1 MKMRNCALL
10 IILATMLLLSSAC
23 VHHDSFKYETED
35 AVFLVGNGLIEVV
48 ARRNLYG
55 LDIYLEAEVEPED
68 VDTQTPLKVVV
79 PYEKGTVI
87 AIAEG
92 RNGFKKGETIARI
105 AGDFTS
111 PADLGIVTES
121 VLKNTEFVS
130 QSSAPVD
137 GVYIQDTWVQPEGAG
152 FFIIGARNVLD
163 EPIAGF
169 DLVVGF
175 DNSTIEITAVTSLKP
190 GLTEI
195 QSAFT
200 DTNAKGK
207 LELALAYARNSE
219 LTIGAMPVNLY
230 KVCYNV
236 KTGITYANSE
246 ISFDSAEFTWLDSSQ
261 SWLPIKETVDATS
274 GFITVGDPVL
284 LGDFDLNDTVNVQ
297 DLPLFAEHYREI
309 YDVGTDPENPLSF
322 FDIGPATRFYGDSWA
337 NIFSKASRD
346 GNIDIVDLVV
356 LAQNYY
362 FSRPANHTTFVKN
375 INELNA
381 AIEGDA
387 DLIVL
392 GANITGSPSVIE
404 RIVDLNLNGYK
415 LTGDLS
421 VDIPAGISGDMT
433 IFDGTIEGSFN
444 FTGPDVTLFNYA
456 TIIP

>member
-105 AGDFTS
+105 AGDFSS

-130 QSSAPVD
+130 QSSAPVN
-137 GVYIQDTWVQPEGAG
+137 GVYVQDTWVQPEGAG
-152 FFIIGARNVLD
+152 FFIIGARNVLGK
-163 EPIAGF
+163 PIAGF
-169 DLVVGF
+169 DLVLGF
-175 DNSTIEITAVTSLKP
+175 DKSTIEITAVTSLKP

-195 QSAFT
+195 QSDIT
-200 DTNAKGK
+200 DANANGK

-230 KVCYNV
+230 KVFYNV

-309 YDVGTDPENPLSF
+309 YDVGTDPDNPLSF
-322 FDIGPATRFYGDSWA
+322 FDIGPATRFYGDSWT